1 MIFLR
6 KIFVNYAPIFLLAP
20 FSLAVGLYVFRN
32 AEVLS
37 REENLP
43 FYYFYIFF
51 SLAPLYFVLFRSR
64 QDLGNEVLEIK
75 EKFVERFSR
84 HKWIYLAIA
93 AGFSIFF
100 LYIAS
105 IHISTYYERDQWI
118 LENALPILPID
129 LVLTHRL
136 ALVLSWIVPIDIAI
150 PLLNLFFILAW
161 FAFLLYV
168 NAGEGNSWVVLFLVF
183 ISTFFTGTLY
193 LTQYAT
199 FELPTAL
206 LSFIGLYGIWRRKFG
221 IGLLL
226 LIIGG
231 ALKNTGIFHVAT
243 GGLLLLFVLY
253 QDGLL
258 KETFKKLDVSL
269 LVFLGIYFILN
280 HWGVYYYIFAFQNGP
295 EYIVSVNTNQIFW
308 LSSFLTFIK
317 YLGLG
322 YSVVFIFGLLGACMV
337 KKIRLFALFSVGLLM
352 FLRCFSK
359 LADGGYASIFVA
371 GLSFFSIFGIAY
383 VLNMLIQQRSR
394 NFFILLL
401 IGFNVYSLYTILS
414 HFPSGMN
421 RLNSNFDEFIEKI
434 AKDFPRDGRIYQRQ
448 ISLIPYLREHGRSS
462 VDDIEF
468 DLYPEIK
475 EPVLVS
481 LSEPGCRLIVMP
493 HGELGI
499 TEEELLELGYS
510 QDPFRLVDHSGL
522 WVAYSRSCTNE

>member
-1 MIFLR
+1 MTFLR
-6 KIFVNYAPIFLLAP
+6 KLFVNYAPVFLLAP

-32 AEVLS
+32 VEVLT

-51 SLAPLYFVLFRSR
+51 SLTPFYFILFRPR
-64 QDLGNEVLEIK
+64 QDLGNEVLEITN
-75 EKFVERFSR
+75 KFIERFS
-84 HKWIYLAIA
+84 KQMWIHMAIA
-93 AGFSIFF
+93 VGFSVFF

-129 LVLTHRL
+129 LVLTHRF
-136 ALVLSWIVPIDIAI
+136 ALVLSWGVPIDIAI

-206 LSFIGLYGIWRRKFG
+206 LSFIGLYGIWRRKFS
-221 IGLLL
+221 IGFLL

-231 ALKNTGIFHVAT
+231 VLKNTGIFHVAT

-258 KETFKKLDVSL
+258 KESFKKLDISL
-269 LVFLGIYFILN
+269 FVFLGMYFILN
-280 HWGVYYYIFAFQNGP
+280 HWGVFYYMFVYQNGP
-295 EYIVSVNTNQIFW
+295 GYLVSVNTNQIFW
-308 LSSFLTFIK
+308 LSSFFTFIK
-317 YLGLG
+317 YLSLG
-322 YSVVFIFGLLGACMV
+322 NSIVFIFGLIGAYMA
-337 KKIRLFALFSVGLLM
+337 KNLRLYAFFSLAVLM
-352 FLRCFSK
+352 FLRCFSR
-359 LADGGYASIFVA
+359 LADGGYAAIFIA

-383 VLNMLIQQRSR
+383 VLNLTSQEKLK
-394 NFFILLL
+394 NLFIVLL
-401 IGFNVYSLYTILS
+401 IGFNVYWLYVILS

-421 RLNSNFDEFIEKI
+421 RLNSNFDEFVEKI
-434 AKDFPRDGRIYQRQ
+434 ASDFPRDGRIYQRQ

-468 DLYPEIK
+468 DLYPELK
-475 EPVLVS
+475 EPVLAS

-493 HGELGI
+493 YGELGI

-510 QDPFRLVDHSGL
+510 QDPFRLIDRSGL
-522 WVAYSRSCTNE
+522 WVAYSRSCTT